1 MLWTASLTM
10 PRWPALG
17 STSGELQVYHSISII
32 YFETML
38 IITGGF
44 CVTYFQTQW
53 VAKSGAAVTFGVQ
66 GAIVGAFTFFVI
78 ATQIFGKKWRVSHAP
93 PAAEN

>member
-1 MLWTASLTM
+1 VDKFLENYRYVITSHYILMMDCEPTLTI
-10 PRWPALG
+10 
-17 STSGELQVYHSISII
+17 E
-32 YFETML
+32 
-38 IITGGF
+38 GGF

-78 ATQIFGKKWRVSHAP
+78 ATQIWGKKWRANHAP